1 MQPIQELKVTTLTTL
16 DVSTRAKAG
25 KGAARAVRRAGFV
38 PGVIYGGKQEPALIQ
53 IDPRV
58 IMKEMYRGGW
68 RSRLYSLPVD
78 GQDVRALMRE
88 VQLHPVSDAPIH
100 IDFQRLAAGEKVH
113 VTVAIHVTG
122 EDKAP
127 GIKRGGVLNLVRHEV
142 EVMADV
148 DHIPES
154 FTVDLS
160 ALDIHDNV
168 RWDDLKGTEHV
179 TPVLQLP
186 NFVIAT
192 IAPPTVDAEMVAE
205 EAAKAAAEAEKAGP
219 KKK

>member
-1 MQPIQELKVTTLTTL
+1 MTQLTTL
-16 DVSTRAKAG
+16 EVSTRAKAG
-25 KGAARAVRRAGFV
+25 KGAARAVRRAGLV

-58 IMKEMYRGGW
+58 IMKEMHRGGW

-78 GQDVRALMRE
+78 GQAIRAVMRE
-88 VQLHPVSDAPIH
+88 VQLHPVSDTPIH
-100 IDFQRLAAGEKVH
+100 IDFQRLAAGERVH
-113 VTVAIHVTG
+113 VTVAVHVVG

-127 GIKRGGVLNLVRHEV
+127 GIKRGGVLNVVRHSIEV
-142 EVMADV
+142 LADV

-154 FTVDLS
+154 FTVDVS
-160 ALDIHDNV
+160 TLDIHDNV
-168 RWDDLKGTEHV
+168 RWDDLTGTEHV
-179 TPVLQLP
+179 VPTIQIP

-192 IAPPTVDAEMVAE
+192 VAPPTVDAEMVAE
-205 EAAKAAAEAEKAGP
+205 EEAKAAAAAEAAGG

>member
-1 MQPIQELKVTTLTTL
+1 MANLTSL
-16 DVSTRAKAG
+16 EVSSRAKAG
-25 KGAARAVRRAGFV
+25 KGAARATRRAGLV
-38 PGVIYGGKQEPALIQ
+38 PGVVYGAKQEPSLIS

-58 IMKEMYRGGW
+58 IHKEMVRGGW
-68 RSRLYSLPVD
+68 RSRLYELNLEGGPI
-78 GQDVRALMRE
+78 RALMRE

-122 EDKAP
+122 EESAP
-127 GIKRGGVLNLVRHEV
+127 GIKRGGVLNLVRHTV
-142 EVMADV
+142 EVMV
-148 DHIPES
+148 DAEHIPDS

-160 ALDIHDNV
+160 QLDIHDNV
-168 RWDDLKGTEHV
+168 RWDDLKGTENV

-192 IAPPTVDAEMVAE
+192 IAPPTVDAEMEAE
-205 EAAKAAAEAEKAGP
+205 AAAKAAAEAEAAAAKPGA